1 MSWRD
6 QTAPDSSKVW
16 KAEKVA
22 KDSRGLSRS
31 DKALGNKK
39 KDFIGCWEPKA
50 RNRMEMPN
58 LLGRRAKKQRLLS

>member
-1 MSWRD
+1 MSQRD

-16 KAEKVA
+16 KTEKDA

-39 KDFIGCWEPKA
+39 GLYG
-50 RNRMEMPN
+50 
-58 LLGRRAKKQRLLS
+58 LLGTKGKEPYGDAKLVRKESKEVDRDG